1 MAFTLWLTGL
11 PSSGKT
17 TIAKELLKV
26 IDAQHLDGDVIRKA
40 LTKDLGFSIKD
51 RTENIRR
58 VSIVCNLLNS
68 AEKNVVATFIS
79 PTGKIRNMA
88 KEHIKPYPFILIYVK
103 CSLEE
108 CIRRDVKGMYA
119 RALKGEIKQFTGIS
133 APYVEP
139 KNPDLIVDAENWT
152 LDKCVSEIR
161 RLLERKGLIKSQ
173 FTFFIGRWSP
183 PHKGHKYLWD
193 SVLNNGGK
201 VCIAI
206 RDTPVTPKNPLTVEQ
221 RKFLLR
227 KLYPNNP
234 NVKVIVIPDINEV
247 CVGRRVGYRIMSV
260 PEKIRTISATKIRKG
275 QSLDVPDE
283 IRDDVIKMLKKGKD
297 LNKVML

>member
-1 MAFTLWLTGL
+1 MTFTLWLTGL
-11 PSSGKT
+11 PCSGKT
-17 TIAKELLKV
+17 TIAKELLKI
-26 IDAQHLDGDVIRKA
+26 IDVQHLDGDVVRKA
-40 LTKDLGFSIKD
+40 LTKDLGFTIRD

-58 VSIVCNLLNS
+58 VSIVCNMLNT
-68 AEKNVVATFIS
+68 ANINAVATFVS
-79 PTGKIRNMA
+79 PTNRIRNMA
-88 KEHIKPYPFILIYVK
+88 KNNVQPYPFVLIYVK

-119 RALKGEIKQFTGIS
+119 KAMKGEIKRFTGIS
-133 APYVEP
+133 APYEEP
-139 KNPDLIVDAENWT
+139 ANPDLVVDAENWT
-152 LDKCVSEIR
+152 LEKCISEIR
-161 RLLERKGLIKSQ
+161 RLLERKGLIRSQ

-206 RDTPVTPKNPLTVEQ
+206 RDTPVTSKNPLTVEE

-227 KLYPNNP
+227 KLYPDNP
-234 NVKVIVIPDINEV
+234 NVKIIVIPDINEV
-247 CVGRRVGYRIMSV
+247 CVGRKVGYRIMSV

-275 QSLDVPDE
+275 QFLDVPDE
-283 IRDDVIKMLKKGKD
+283 IKDDVIKMLKKRKT
-297 LNKVML
+297 